1 MTKQTLNADV
11 DLFLYGLSETEA
23 RTKIKTIFEMLKATG
38 PATGKSAALAL
49 RTPNTVSEACVAERR
64 PDSRH
69 SYCMSGD
76 GCAAK
81 TEAPHAD
88 HPEPSRIG

>member
-11 DLFLYGLSETEA
+11 DLFLYGLSEPEA

-38 PATGKSAALAL
+38 PASGKSAALAL

-64 PDSRH
+64 TDS
-69 SYCMSGD
+69 
-76 GCAAK
+76 
-81 TEAPHAD
+81 
-88 HPEPSRIG
+88 